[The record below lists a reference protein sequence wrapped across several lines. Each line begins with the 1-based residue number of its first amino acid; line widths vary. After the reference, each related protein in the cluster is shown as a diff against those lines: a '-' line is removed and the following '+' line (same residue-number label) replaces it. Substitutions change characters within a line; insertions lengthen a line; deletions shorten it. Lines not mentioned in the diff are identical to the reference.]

1 MSIRFAILGAG
12 RIGQVHARA
21 VNGNDQAVLAAVF
34 DPVEA
39 AAASVA
45 EQYGAEIRDLDAIAA
60 ADDTVLVE
68 FWLSGTHL
76 GDLKANGRV
85 FPPTGRKFRVR
96 MAATFEFAPNSDKII
111 CERPYSATDAKLRAL
126 GLL

>member
-1 MSIRFAILGAG
+1 MLHRLLLLNARKKSYPMSVRFAILGAG

-21 VNGNDQAVLAAVF
+21 VDSNDEAVLAVVF

-60 ADDTVLVE
+60 AE
-68 FWLSGTHL
+68 RHRRRYHL
-76 GDLKANGRV
+76 HPDRLACAAD
-85 FPPTGRKFRVR
+85 RKIHAHR
-96 MAATFEFAPNSDKII
+96 
-111 CERPYSATDAKLRAL
+111 
-126 GLL
+126 